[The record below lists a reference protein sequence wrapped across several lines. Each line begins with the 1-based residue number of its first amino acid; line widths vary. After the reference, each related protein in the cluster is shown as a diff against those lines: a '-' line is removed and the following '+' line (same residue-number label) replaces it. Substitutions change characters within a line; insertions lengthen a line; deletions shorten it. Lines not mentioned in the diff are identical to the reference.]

1 MKKLYFFVLAA
12 FICLSAMPAAAKSP
26 MAQQKLAPTVS
37 LKRAAA
43 AQRPVESRGSKFDGT
58 YFMTVGDYYF
68 SSSVGQT
75 TIEVEVAVSG
85 DTIYISD
92 PSEDW
97 FTVPVKAPFDEA
109 SGVIS
114 FEPYVIFDRDDEI
127 DMFVP
132 TVYITVADKLTFTPY
147 QATYNEATTEFVFPK
162 DCGFSWPAWKG
173 ANAAADAAA
182 LNYDKVA
189 GWYGVFDVEA
199 LETGRDYVLSTTTD
213 YVCPAGAEITVN
225 MAVGKDIAKVYC
237 VAVAGQYSAS
247 EGQNGS
253 LVVKLGQEVPA
264 GTTLTLETP
273 DENGLYSYMFA
284 GLNAAGR
291 LVAASTTYQVIDV
304 ENDADWEPVADTKTV
319 FTDGFIT
326 DLFGFSPEDIDVE
339 LQQSKTTPGR
349 FRFEAPYAKHS
360 KAPYLQFVEQK
371 NYIYVNATDNLR
383 VYVEPSALGFT
394 VNEYGSPY
402 VFSWPA
408 LTAGTSDF
416 DKEKPT
422 NFGRYIN
429 GKITAPAVTSFN
441 NEPYTIDV
449 PSTLTL
455 TLTDDSALE
464 EIAAGPGR
472 AIVYDL
478 QGRRVAATA
487 TRGLRIINGKKT
499 FVK

>member
-1 MKKLYFFVLAA
+1 
-12 FICLSAMPAAAKSP
+12 MPAAAKSP
-26 MAQQKLAPTVS
+26 IAAHKLEPTVS

-68 SSSVGQT
+68 QSSVGQK
-75 TIEVEVAVSG
+75 TIEVEVTVDS
-85 DTIYISD
+85 DTIVITD
-92 PSEDW
+92 PSKDW
-97 FTVPVKAPFDEA
+97 FTIPVKAPFDEA

-114 FEPYVIFDRDDEI
+114 FEPYVIFDQDGEV

-132 TVYITVADKLTFTPY
+132 TKYDTDHLTFSSY

-182 LNYDKVA
+182 LNYNKVA

-225 MAVGKDIAKVYC
+225 LSIGKNIAKVYC

-264 GTTLTLETP
+264 GSTLTLETP

-284 GLNAAGR
+284 GLNADGR
-291 LVAASTTYQVIDV
+291 LVATSTTYQVIDV

-319 FTDGFIT
+319 LTEGFIT
-326 DLFGFSPEDIDVE
+326 DLFGFSPENIDVE

-349 FRFEAPYAKHS
+349 FRFETPYAKHS

-408 LTAGTSDF
+408 LTAGTPDF
-416 DKEKPT
+416 EKEKPT

-464 EIAAGPGR
+464 EIAAGSGR

-478 QGRRVAATA
+478 QGRRVVAPIK
-487 TRGLRIINGKKT
+487 GINIIDGKKAL
-499 FVK
+499 VK